1 MKKTLLAAVFATFL
15 VSPANAQ
22 KAPVGLP
29 IGKWVI
35 YGGVDAMTDKKE
47 CIAYYG
53 DKKYIQLTK
62 ASFAVGYGGRG
73 GLRGYTL
80 RFDDDPALSM
90 KLPTDVEKQVSAFF
104 IESSDERYAR
114 LMAATRLRI
123 QALTLVSGLAN
134 EDIDLAGFPDVIAR
148 LKGPDCT

>member
-35 YGGVDAMTDKKE
+35 YGEVDAMTDKKE

-53 DKKYIQLTK
+53 DKRFIQATNN
-62 ASFAVGYGGRG
+62 SFAVVYAGRG
-73 GLRGYTL
+73 GLQGYYL
-80 RFDDDPALSM
+80 RFDNDEALSM
-90 KLPTDVEKQVSAFF
+90 VLPSDTEKKIGAFI
-104 IESSDERYAR
+104 IERSDTRFAQ
-114 LMAATRLRI
+114 LMTATRLRI
-123 QALTLVSGLAN
+123 RALTVLRSLADD
-134 EDIDLAGFPDVIAR
+134 DIDLTGFPDVIAR
-148 LKGPDCT
+148 LQGPECS